1 MEYIAIEELQPN
13 PENPRQITQ
22 ENLDKLVKSLREF
35 PRMLELRPF
44 VVTDENVVL
53 GGNQRLEACKQLEY
67 EAVPVMRASNLTDK
81 EKERFVIADNVPFGD
96 WDWDV
101 LGSLWNTDELEEWG
115 LEIPELDKAKETVE
129 ESEEQHNPLNDRFVV
144 PPFSVLDTRK
154 GYWKERK
161 QMWLDLIGFTGGT
174 REGTLSESEL
184 MGSINEGVS
193 ILDPVLAELACRWF
207 APDNAATFDCF
218 AGDSIFGFIATSLQH
233 KFTGIE
239 LRQEQVQENEKV
251 LQSANARFVCDD
263 GQNVAQYIEPASQD
277 LLFSCPPYFNLEVY
291 SDHEQ
296 DASNQANYQEFLQL
310 LENAFTE
317 SINCLKGNRF
327 AVIVVG
333 DLRKNNG
340 AYYRLPDAVK
350 DIFTQNGMQLYN
362 ELILV
367 EPLGTLPQRVGNY
380 MANRKV
386 GKCHQNVLVFYK
398 GEVDKIQE
406 NFPEIKIS
414 EDNIEQ

>member
-154 GYWKERK
+154 NILSRQAKIYFFPVR
-161 QMWLDLIGFTGGT
+161 LISIWRFT
-174 REGTLSESEL
+174 
-184 MGSINEGVS
+184 
-193 ILDPVLAELACRWF
+193 
-207 APDNAATFDCF
+207 ATM
-218 AGDSIFGFIATSLQH
+218 SKTQATKPITKNFCS
-233 KFTGIE
+233 
-239 LRQEQVQENEKV
+239 
-251 LQSANARFVCDD
+251 
-263 GQNVAQYIEPASQD
+263 
-277 LLFSCPPYFNLEVY
+277 
-291 SDHEQ
+291 
-296 DASNQANYQEFLQL
+296 
-310 LENAFTE
+310 
-317 SINCLKGNRF
+317 CLKTP
-327 AVIVVG
+327 
-333 DLRKNNG
+333 LRK
-340 AYYRLPDAVK
+340 ASIA
-350 DIFTQNGMQLYN
+350 
-362 ELILV
+362 
-367 EPLGTLPQRVGNY
+367 
-380 MANRKV
+380 
-386 GKCHQNVLVFYK
+386 
-398 GEVDKIQE
+398 
-406 NFPEIKIS
+406 
-414 EDNIEQ
+414 